1 MTSAVVSSATV
12 LARSSEKR
20 KRSRRELLRELREMS
35 KAMSEEEGLL
45 NHSQAALFLDV
56 TPARVTELVNLRT
69 LTRFEFL
76 GRTYVSVKEVM
87 DRRKAD
93 FAAGRPR
100 RGKLV
105 ERLALTAKVLARNDP
120 AQWVQGGPVSEKRAE
135 RSKRKKK

>member
-1 MTSAVVSSATV
+1 MSSAVLSSATA
-12 LARSSEKR
+12 LARSPKKR
-20 KRSRRELLRELREMS
+20 KRSRRGLLRELREMS
-35 KAMSEEEGLL
+35 KEMSEQEGLL

-56 TPARVTELVNLRT
+56 TPARVTELVNLGT
-69 LTRFEFL
+69 LRRFDFL

-93 FAAGRPR
+93 VAAGRPR

-120 AQWVQGGPVSEKRAE
+120 AQWVQGGPVSEKRSE
-135 RSKRKKK
+135 RSERQKK